1 MLNINPMNSYSKSNI
16 NFKSQKD
23 YSKIYKEMEKIF
35 VTQEEKIIPKQNK
48 IKNVFPQKNFN
59 ISSNMTSPFKR
70 LKNFFEVYKPVILV
84 SGLTL
89 AAIITYLI
97 PSADKKSQHNSNNI
111 ELIDNSNKELES
123 IIFEKADLL
132 ENMYKKGSISFN
144 DYKSQMQNLIN
155 EYEKK
160 AINNFL
166 GENGISL
173 DKEGLGDKEN
183 TYFDNG
189 NGTIVVTTN
198 DIAFSEKLTEHI
210 TEKNNNVEKL
220 KQKLKNNEEIEH
232 ESKKKNDSTISKI
245 ENEKEALKIEYK
257 EDSLFNLYKTKEI
270 TLEEFQNELNKINER

>member
-1 MLNINPMNSYSKSNI
+1 MLNINPINNYNKSNI

-89 AAIITYLI
+89 AAIITCLI

-123 IIFEKADLL
+123 IAFEKADLL

-144 DYKSQMQNLIN
+144 DYKSQMQNVILNYDVKSHMNLLQKAGYNTN
-155 EYEKK
+155 ERDLNKVKEKYYHD
-160 AINNFL
+160 NNGKL
-166 GENGISL
+166 VLKNKITTI
-173 DKEGLGDKEN
+173 DNVDR
-183 TYFDNG
+183 NG
-189 NGTIVVTTN
+189 NIKNIQTYSNTDYVTDVN
-198 DIAFSEKLTEHI
+198 CQEIDKNIEILKEKLR
-210 TEKNNNVEKL
+210 
-220 KQKLKNNEEIEH
+220 NNE
-232 ESKKKNDSTISKI
+232 
-245 ENEKEALKIEYK
+245 
-257 EDSLFNLYKTKEI
+257 KTQ
-270 TLEEFQNELNKINER
+270 F